1 MAEASHNEIFLDL
14 YKIASIHL
22 KKWFKSIYSEINPL
36 MKTHALHEQLAKH
49 IIAGEPE
56 KARDAAEKIIEQS

>member
-1 MAEASHNEIFLDL
+1 L